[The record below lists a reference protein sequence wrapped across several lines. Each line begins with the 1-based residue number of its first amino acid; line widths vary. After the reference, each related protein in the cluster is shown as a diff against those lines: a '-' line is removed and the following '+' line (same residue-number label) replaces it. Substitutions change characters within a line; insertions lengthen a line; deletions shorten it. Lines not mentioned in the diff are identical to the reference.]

1 MGNLLRNALGALM
14 IFFLL
19 STAYSWLA
27 GDISTAQDIS
37 LSELATDIS
46 KGLVAKITVD
56 GDKIF
61 ADYVEDGKTIQ
72 TKKEVGTALSQT
84 FANLGVPTDKL
95 DKVKIEI
102 KEQSGMGYWL
112 LGLAPFLLPI
122 FFIAFFIWYLTRQVR
137 GAGMQALSFGQS
149 KARLTAPDDQ
159 KQRITFKDIAGVK
172 EAKEEL
178 AEIVDFLKSPK
189 RFRNLWKCLWE
200 WALPAFAIYF
210 RWQKNQRQPLFLL
223 TKLTRLAEFAVVV
236 WVGVVAMMKESKP

>member
-1 MGNLLRNALGALM
+1 M

-122 FFIAFFIWYLTRQVR
+122 FFIAFFIWYLTRQVLVAWFSAISVTDFFYCFFYLVFDAA
-137 GAGMQALSFGQS
+137 GARRWYAGLVFWSIQGPSDC
-149 KARLTAPDDQ
+149 AR
-159 KQRITFKDIAGVK
+159 
-172 EAKEEL
+172 
-178 AEIVDFLKSPK
+178 
-189 RFRNLWKCLWE
+189 
-200 WALPAFAIYF
+200 
-210 RWQKNQRQPLFLL
+210 
-223 TKLTRLAEFAVVV
+223 
-236 WVGVVAMMKESKP
+236 